1 MKMSNE
7 TNNEGNAVRSLA
19 LDYVGKMV
27 KYVTSA
33 NKEIADAHK
42 QVEDARRHY
51 ANKVVTRD
59 YLEKVMTDAKAREDA
74 TKAAAWQRAAELV
87 DAFSSDASAA
97 FSLDGARL
105 TPAQMAELDHVD
117 LTMPE
122 IKARLLAA
130 KASDGGYT
138 YARALYKMAREAG
151 YDVVDD
157 APAFL
162 ADAREAVEFAA
173 EMLRNAVGDGGT
185 AYADATGEVVTRA
198 GEMLADAEADYLAR
212 PGLTREAA
220 DALTGHEGVSE
231 AE

>member
-1 MKMSNE
+1 MDNE
-7 TNNEGNAVRSLA
+7 SSKARSAA
-19 LDYVGKMV
+19 LDAVGKMV

-33 NKEIADAHK
+33 NKEIADANK

-59 YLEKVMTDAKAREDA
+59 YLEKVIADAKAREDA
-74 TKAAAWQRAAELV
+74 TKAAAWQRAAEVV
-87 DAFSSDASAA
+87 DAFAVDASSA
-97 FSLDGARL
+97 FAVDGASL
-105 TPAQMAELDHVD
+105 TPAQLAELDHVD
-117 LTMPE
+117 LTLPE
-122 IKARLLAA
+122 MEARLLAA
-130 KASDGGYT
+130 KASGGGYT
-138 YARALYKMAREAG
+138 YARALYRKAREAG

-173 EMLRNAVGDGGT
+173 EMLRNAVGEDGT

-220 DALTGHEGVSE
+220 DAITGHEGGSE